1 MYFFAHDF
9 IVASFRDVTP
19 VDHHNLTGD
28 KALDTLR
35 GVFHCQQF
43 RGCQQE
49 SIQSVLSGQ
58 NTLVIM
64 STGSGKTIAVTTVM
78 EQRIT
83 VVIFR
88 LWFCCWTKLKGCHL
102 VD

>member
-1 MYFFAHDF
+1 MYFFPHDF

-35 GVFHCQQF
+35 GAFNCQQF

-49 SIQSVLSGQ
+49 SIQSVLSGLKHSSYQ
-58 NTLVIM
+58 P
-64 STGSGKTIAVTTVM
+64 AVM